1 MAGILDFLLP
11 KEKKFLYMLQT
22 QSDTLLEGANE
33 FRLLVSYFNK
43 LKKEERKE
51 RVNRIKDIEHK
62 GDTVMGEIIDSLHDT
77 FITPLDR
84 EDIYS
89 LAGGMDDI
97 LDFINETAAML
108 LMYEVKK
115 LPENVKEYVRILSTC
130 CDILRGA
137 IHHIEEFGEVNKAVR
152 DLHNLEVEADAL
164 FSRCMEE
171 IFKGIDDVKEL
182 IKLKDIYT
190 LLEEA
195 TNKCNRIGIIMGNI
209 VVKHG

>member
-11 KEKKFLYMLQT
+11 KEKKFLDMLKS
-22 QSDTLLEGANE
+22 QSDILIEGASE

-62 GDTVMGEIIDSLHDT
+62 GDTIMGEIIDALHET

-89 LAGGMDDI
+89 LTGSMDDI
-97 LDFINETAAML
+97 LDFINETSAML

-130 CDILRGA
+130 CDMIKVA
-137 IHHIEEFGEVNKAVR
+137 IHHIEEFEEVKKAVR
-152 DLHNLEVEADAL
+152 ELHNLEVEADNL

-171 IFKGIDDVKEL
+171 IFKDTEDVKEL
-182 IKLKDIYT
+182 IKMKDIYT

-195 TNKCNRIGIIMGNI
+195 TDKCNRIGIIMGNI